1 MKNSK
6 YILGV
11 LAVLFAMTTLYS
23 CKDDAAVY
31 EPAERLENDQVYFPS
46 TNSLS
51 LNASSIANSHEIA
64 IARVKTDNAATVPLT
79 LTGGNGLYSIPASVT
94 FNSGQ
99 AATTFQIS
107 YDPEEVGFDNFND
120 LVISIGEAYK
130 TPYGISDYAFKI
142 GIPAP
147 WKSLGT
153 GTIVDGFVSAFFGVA
168 NVSWEVEIQENDLQ
182 PGFFRLVNPYSEGY
196 PYNEPGDWDTSQ
208 DYFFEIHAENPN
220 AVYINVQTTGMDW
233 GYGKFIFGSLA
244 GYYMSSGATLEEQI
258 AKGRTGTF
266 KDGIITFPPST
277 LVAGMANYSNGAL
290 RAANGAGSF
299 MVLMPGVVLADYS
312 IDVTYL
318 GRFTNTEDENFAVA
332 EITLGADVESAQVA
346 MVKGSDLNGAKSG
359 MLDGSIETLEIETSG
374 SVQFPVTS
382 DGKYT
387 IMAISYSGGESQ
399 EVAYDTFDIAID
411 GGDKIVNPAAI
422 VTRNVVNQIKKSTIK
437 TSKVSLVPIR

>member
-1 MKNSK
+1 MKKNK
-6 YILGV
+6 YILGI
-11 LAVLFAMTTLYS
+11 LAVLFAMTSLYS
-23 CKDDAAVY
+23 CKDDAPVY
-31 EPAERLENDQVYFPS
+31 EPADKLENDQVFFPS

-51 LNASSIANSHEIA
+51 VNASSVASTHEVA

-99 AATTFQIS
+99 ATTTFQIS
-107 YDPEEVGFDNFND
+107 YDPDEVGFDNFND

-130 TPYGISDYAFKI
+130 TPYGITDYAFSI

-147 WKSLGT
+147 WQSLGT

-182 PGFFRLVNPYSEGY
+182 PGFFRLVNPYAEGY
-196 PYNEPGDWDTSQ
+196 PYNEPGDWDTTQ
-208 DYFFEIHAENPN
+208 DYFFEIHAENPD
-220 AVYINVQTTGMDW
+220 AVYINLQTTGMDW

-244 GYYMSSGATLEEQI
+244 GYYMSNGETLDDQI
-258 AKGRTGTF
+258 AAGRTGTY

-277 LVAGMANYSNGAL
+277 LAAGMADYNDGAL

-299 MVLMPGVVLADYS
+299 MVVMPGVVLADYS

-318 GRFTNTEDENFAVA
+318 GRFTDTDEENFAVA
-332 EITLGADVESAQVA
+332 EITFGTDVEIAQVA
-346 MVKGSDLNGAKSG
+346 MVEGSDLNAALSG
-359 MLDGSIETLEIETSG
+359 MLDGTIETIELDASG
-374 SVQFPVTS
+374 TVQFPVAS
-382 DGKYT
+382 EGEYS
-387 IMAISYSGGESQ
+387 ILAISYGGGESQ

-411 GGDKIVNPAAI
+411 GSDAPVDPTAI
-422 VTRNVVNQIKKSTIK
+422 VTRKVVNQIKRSSIK
-437 TSKVSLVPIR
+437 TNLVPVH